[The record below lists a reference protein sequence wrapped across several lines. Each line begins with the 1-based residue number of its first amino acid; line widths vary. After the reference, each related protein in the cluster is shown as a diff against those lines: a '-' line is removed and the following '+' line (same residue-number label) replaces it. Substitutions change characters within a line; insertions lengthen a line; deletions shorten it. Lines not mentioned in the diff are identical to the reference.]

1 MSKTNEAESL
11 SEQIVKLKVSIH
23 EYMPFLLIPL
33 FISFY
38 SPRQNRQV
46 QGRFQEAV
54 LQLMSTRDKIQD
66 LHESLSA
73 SIATLENNDLQ
84 DIDLCVNY
92 LRETLKDDVPSASMQ
107 ELAHL
112 MMQKC
117 ATDDSNCIT
126 LSWQK
131 KHARA

>member
-1 MSKTNEAESL
+1 
-11 SEQIVKLKVSIH
+11 
-23 EYMPFLLIPL
+23 
-33 FISFY
+33 
-38 SPRQNRQV
+38 
-46 QGRFQEAV
+46 
-54 LQLMSTRDKIQD
+54 MSTRDKIQD

-92 LRETLKDDVPSASMQ
+92 LWEKLKDDVPSASMQ

-112 MMQKC
+112 IMQKC

-131 KHARA
+131 KHVRA